1 MGTGIGDM
9 GVMLLN
15 FGLTV
20 LVVVL
25 AARWLVR
32 NGP

>member
-1 MGTGIGDM
+1 VAGGGRDM

-25 AARWLVR
+25 VTRWLV
-32 NGP
+32 NNSP